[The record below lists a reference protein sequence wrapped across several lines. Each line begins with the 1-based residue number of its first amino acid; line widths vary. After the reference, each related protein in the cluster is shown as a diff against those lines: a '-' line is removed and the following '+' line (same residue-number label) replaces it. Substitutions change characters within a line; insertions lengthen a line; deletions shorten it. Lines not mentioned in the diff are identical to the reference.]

1 VVRPPYPV
9 VLRLYAIAVERWAEL
24 DATYASIDLIRLPP
38 HRFLNLVWTWC
49 LEHLPADKKEEW
61 LYQMSSPL
69 PGQEKKK
76 PSASEIDAD
85 GEAFIALMQ
94 QQGKV

>member
-1 VVRPPYPV
+1 
-9 VLRLYAIAVERWAEL
+9 
-24 DATYASIDLIRLPP
+24 
-38 HRFLNLVWTWC
+38 VWTWC